1 MKMRKMRILNLSLTL
16 LWVATS
22 FGQSHK
28 ASITEIHRDGL
39 YKILLPAELRAAS
52 ANNFDYLRI
61 KDDQNQEVP
70 YVIMAASDRQY
81 STFKSLTIASKT
93 VYPDSVTSL
102 IIENEAQL
110 KDNLVL
116 KIANTTIDKYFT
128 LYGSDDKEEWFG
140 LIAENRLALNG
151 SNSATSLEKNISIPL
166 NNYRYLRLD
175 FDDKNSISI
184 NVLEIGIYENQYFP
198 SKMLTLNNFTQ
209 SLTNSSADK
218 LTKIAFK
225 SRASHKV
232 DAISFKI
239 GTEFYRRSADIMVEK
254 KNMVKKKMVSYEESL
269 SNFTLSSTGS
279 NSISFHDLYL
289 SDFTLQI
296 ANQDNPPLEIE
307 SITFYQKP
315 KYLVSY
321 LKAGQSYQVEVD
333 DELGHP
339 SYDLAY
345 FISNNINDLQEA
357 DISSLEQLSNPEE
370 GSEDS
375 RPKSFWESKMFMWL
389 AIGIGGL
396 LVLYFAVSMLRDMS
410 KS

>member
-1 MKMRKMRILNLSLTL
+1 MKMRKMRILSLSLSL
-16 LWVATS
+16 LWVANS
-22 FGQSHK
+22 FAQSHK
-28 ASITEIHRDGL
+28 ASITEIQRDGL

-52 ANNFDYLRI
+52 DNNFDYLRI

-70 YVIMAASDRQY
+70 YVIMTASDRQY

-110 KDNLVL
+110 KDNLVF

-128 LYGSDDKEEWFG
+128 LYGSDDQEEWFG
-140 LIAENRLALNG
+140 LIAQNRLALNG
-151 SNSATSLEKNISIPL
+151 SNSATSLEKSISIPL

-175 FDDKNSISI
+175 FDDKSSISI

-198 SKMLTLNNFTQ
+198 SQMLALDNFTQ
-209 SLTNSSADK
+209 SLTSSVSNK
-218 LTKIAFK
+218 MTNMAFK
-225 SRASHKV
+225 ANAAHKV

-239 GTEFYRRSADIMVEK
+239 GTAFYHRSANIMVEK
-254 KNMVKKKMVSYEESL
+254 QGQVKKKMVSYEEVL
-269 SNFTLSSTGS
+269 SNFTLSSKGS
-279 NSISFHDLYL
+279 NSISFYDLYL

-296 ANQDNPPLEIE
+296 ENQDNPPLEIE

-321 LKAGQSYQVEVD
+321 LKAGQSYQVEVN
-333 DELGHP
+333 DELSRP

-345 FISNNINDLQEA
+345 FISNNINDLQKA
-357 DISSLEQLSNPEE
+357 MISNLEQLSIPNEA
-370 GSEDS
+370 SEDS
-375 RPKSFWESKMFMWL
+375 HPQSFWETKLFMWL
-389 AIGIGGL
+389 AIGMGGL
-396 LVLYFAVSMLRDMS
+396 LVIYFAVSMLRDMS